1 MASRKAGGL
10 SPQFL
15 LPLVH
20 YYYSRR
26 RRRRRR
32 FSVSGVVGTRI
43 TV

>member
-15 LPLVH
+15 LPLLH
-20 YYYSRR
+20 YYSRR